1 MDTGVQYNAFLY
13 HIVSLLPCIECTAC
27 DGYYARLGRLTHD
40 LPLPLFS
47 REPSPAAEFT
57 KELPRLPSPLPWQL
71 AELPSPVPRAFAHSP
86 EPSAPRLS
94 DSLSA
99 FARNLPDAK
108 PLPQQPPT
116 PGPPKHSDVASPS
129 PTPKPLLRPVLA
141 KFSPVHKAVLA
152 RDYSG
157 LKRILAGL
165 PRLLDPLEIKME
177 AASLAE
183 EEKADAVS
191 AVIDKRDVPNRET
204 PLHLAVRLGDA
215 TVTEMLMVAGAD
227 WSLQNEQGWSSL
239 QEAIC
244 AREEN
249 LAKIIIRH
257 YQPLAWAKWCRRLPR
272 VVSTMRRMRD
282 FYMEITFHFE
292 SSVIPF
298 ISRIAPSDSH
308 PARDEPPVSS
318 LPVRKAEQLPS
329 QSLNLLTHTQ
339 RPEGIVICI
348 NEVTYP

>member
-1 MDTGVQYNAFLY
+1 MSTFYFPSTCA
-13 HIVSLLPCIECTAC
+13 SLRNIEVPKGIRTQSRTIRPQALGFALCI
-27 DGYYARLGRLTHD
+27 RKK
-40 LPLPLFS
+40 P
-47 REPSPAAEFT
+47 
-57 KELPRLPSPLPWQL
+57 PR
-71 AELPSPVPRAFAHSP
+71 
-86 EPSAPRLS
+86 
-94 DSLSA
+94 
-99 FARNLPDAK
+99 AK

-116 PGPPKHSDVASPS
+116 PGPQKHSDVASPS

-157 LKRILAGL
+157 LKRILASL
-165 PRLLDPLEIKME
+165 PRLLDPLEIKTE

-183 EEKADAVS
+183 GEKADAVF

-215 TVTEMLMVAGAD
+215 TATEMLMVAGAD
-227 WSLQNEQGWSSL
+227 WSLQNEQGWSAL

-282 FYMEITFHFE
+282 FYMEIMFHFE

-308 PARDEPPVSS
+308 PARDEPQVSS
-318 LPVRKAEQLPS
+318 LPVRKAERLPS
-329 QSLNLLTHTQ
+329 QFARIGLPITRSAA
-339 RPEGIVICI
+339 
-348 NEVTYP
+348 